1 MLLRFDADPSAYLG
15 RLSDHD
21 ETETFG
27 VLRIAQQLVS
37 QTRTGAL
44 LALDVEGDA
53 VVGMAAWT
61 PPWPLTIPRWPA
73 ARLPELIAA
82 ARAHAELG
90 SVVTTEAL
98 ADVIV
103 DLHREPTRRLGL
115 VFQVLTAVTPP
126 TPGPGARRFATEDD
140 VPLLTDWI
148 PRFLREVKLPLH
160 GDPIDTA
167 RYFVRSG
174 RMHLWIEDDRPMA
187 CTAHF
192 DFGCEGTHL
201 GLVYTPPE
209 LRGRGR
215 ASRLVAAVSRH
226 ALDRGRR
233 HLTLYTD
240 EDNPTSNAIYRRL
253 GYVERYRHVELGF
266 EGEVRG

>member
-1 MLLRFDADPSAYLG
+1 MLLRFDDDPSAYLA

-21 ETETFG
+21 EIETFG

-37 QTRTGAL
+37 QTRTGAF
-44 LALDVEGDA
+44 LALHVDGDA
-53 VVGMAAWT
+53 IVGMAAWT
-61 PPWPLTIPRWPA
+61 PPWPLTIPRWPTTHVRELIDA
-73 ARLPELIAA
+73 ARE
-82 ARAHAELG
+82 HAELG
-90 SVVTTEAL
+90 SVVTTEEL
-98 ADVIV
+98 ADAIV
-103 DLHREPTRRLGL
+103 PLHREPTRRLGL
-115 VFQVLTAVTPP
+115 VFHVLTAVIPP
-126 TPGPGARRFATEDD
+126 SPGPGVRRFATEDD

-148 PRFLREVKLPLH
+148 PRFLHEVKLPLH

-174 RMHLWIEDDRPMA
+174 RMHLWIEDERPVA

-192 DFGCEGTHL
+192 DFGREGTHL

-215 ASRLVAAVSRH
+215 ASRLVAAVSQH

-233 HLTLYTD
+233 RLTLYTD
-240 EDNPTSNAIYRRL
+240 EHNPTSNAIYARL

-266 EGEVRG
+266 ERDVGG